1 MNIADDGSTAKSLM
15 PRPQATTIECE
26 RTGSTS
32 SACASGNLPVVSFSC
47 DVPSFKTNAQIL
59 SELAAKGYAGTDKP
73 ESIYVLEHVTYQ
85 HLTPYLKALDGMNRH
100 PGPSLKLAHDLL
112 TFDRRMQAMLL
123 KYTGVFEF
131 QLRSQSEAPMSADAS
146 NGPNAESVFHLLR
159 RPSAAERVSI
169 NKSFKTDIETRTPV
183 CNYATMGTHRSLR
196 AVGLREE
203 GAWNIVICAACT
215 HAS

>member
-15 PRPQATTIECE
+15 PRPQAATIECE

-59 SELAAKGYAGTDKP
+59 SELAAKGYVGTDKP

-100 PGPSLKLAHDLL
+100 PDPSLKLAHDLL
-112 TFDRRMQAMLL
+112 AFDRRMQAMLL

-131 QLRSQSEAPMSADAS
+131 QLRSQYLSHMAERHGAHAIYDATLFLRANRHTETLAMPADAG
-146 NGPNAESVFHLLR
+146 NGT
-159 RPSAAERVSI
+159 ER
-169 NKSFKTDIETRTPV
+169 
-183 CNYATMGTHRSLR
+183 
-196 AVGLREE
+196 
-203 GAWNIVICAACT
+203 
-215 HAS
+215 